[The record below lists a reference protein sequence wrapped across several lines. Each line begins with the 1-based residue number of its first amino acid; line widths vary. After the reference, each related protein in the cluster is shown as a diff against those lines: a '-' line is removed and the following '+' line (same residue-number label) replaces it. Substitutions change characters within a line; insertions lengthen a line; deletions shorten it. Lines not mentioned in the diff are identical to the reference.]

1 MKLKN
6 NALQEEL
13 NASMAKNTSLQAEV
27 DSLKIKYDQQGKD
40 MINMAR
46 NYSDLVTER
55 DTLKKEKKALEKKV
69 QDLQETISVYTRNL
83 FGSSSE
89 TMHDLNNP
97 SLPL

>member
-1 MKLKN
+1 MTNIYCTEELRTLAPDAMMVIIQNLYAKN

-40 MINMAR
+40 MVSIAR

-55 DTLKKEKKALEKKV
+55 DALKKEKSVLEK
-69 QDLQETISVYTRNL
+69 
-83 FGSSSE
+83 
-89 TMHDLNNP
+89 M
-97 SLPL
+97 